1 MDVVVVV
8 LEAEVEV
15 RDVAGEAPEGV
26 SRVPS
31 SERLNMVVS
40 VEDECLW
47 RLRSHLEKV
56 LIDGG

>member
-1 MDVVVVV
+1 MEVVVVV

-26 SRVPS
+26 SKVPS

-40 VEDECLW
+40 IEGKCLQW
-47 RLRSHLEKV
+47 L
-56 LIDGG
+56 

>member
-40 VEDECLW
+40 VEDV
-47 RLRSHLEKV
+47 SLEA
-56 LIDGG
+56 